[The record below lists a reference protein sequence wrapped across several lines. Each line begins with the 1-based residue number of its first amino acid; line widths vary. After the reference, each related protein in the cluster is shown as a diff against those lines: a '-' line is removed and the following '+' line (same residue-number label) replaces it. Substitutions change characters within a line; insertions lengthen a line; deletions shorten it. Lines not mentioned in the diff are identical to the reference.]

1 MLRASALYLVI
12 VIALVIGVICSSLVA
27 VAYFYRA
34 EYQKKFRYDKLSHNL
49 LSGVNLLL
57 TTPDSA
63 YLQQTKISLFSAD
76 ADSVVLQRKV
86 WGIYDICLVKAFTQQ
101 DTIYKA
107 FSIANPVDS
116 GKWAALYIA
125 DDDRPLSVSGKT
137 QIEGNAFLPKA
148 GIQTAYVDN
157 KAYEGDKRLVIGKK
171 LTSEKRLPSLDT
183 VILNALDHYFSVQGD
198 KMASMDSLNRSF
210 LKSTKILDFKN
221 KPYTLNNLSLKGNIL
236 LHSDT
241 TLTIDSTTKL
251 DNILVFAKAIVVKE
265 GFNGKCQLFASDS
278 IAVGKNCRFNYPS
291 CLGIVR
297 SNTGKFSVQAKITVG
312 EASTIN
318 GIIFTWE
325 KTPGG
330 PKPLIRLSKKDT
342 ITGQIYSQD
351 AVALKDGCVVYGG
364 IFSNRF
370 LYQNSF
376 TLYENYLINLQLN
389 SNKLSPYYLG
399 SSLLPAVS
407 KKKRILQWLEGN

>member
-12 VIALVIGVICSSLVA
+12 VIALVMGVICSSLVV

-63 YLQQTKISLFSAD
+63 YLQQTKISLFGAE
-76 ADSVVLQRKV
+76 ADSVALQIIA
-86 WGIYDICLVKAFTQQ
+86 WGIYDIGVVKAFTQQ

-137 QIEGNAFLPKA
+137 RIEGNAFLPKA

-157 KAYEGDKRLVIGKK
+157 KAYEGDKRLVLGKK
-171 LTSEKRLPSLDT
+171 LTSEKKLPSLDA
-183 VILNALDHYFSVQGD
+183 VRFNALDRYFSVQGD
-198 KMASMDSLNRSF
+198 KPASMDSLNQSF
-210 LKSTKILDFKN
+210 LKPTKILDFKN
-221 KPYTLNNLSLKGNIL
+221 KPYTLNNLSLKGNVL

-251 DNILVFAKAIVVKE
+251 DNILVFAKAIIVKE

-297 SNTGKFSVQAKITVG
+297 SKTGKFSVQAKITVG
-312 EASTIN
+312 ETSTIS
-318 GIIFTWE
+318 GTVFIWE
-325 KTPGG
+325 KSPGEI
-330 PKPLIRLSKKDT
+330 KPIIRLSKKDT
-342 ITGQIYSQD
+342 VRGQIYSQYGI
-351 AVALKDGCVVYGG
+351 AFEDGCVVYG
-364 IFSNRF
+364 SLYTKYF
-370 LYQNSF
+370 LYQNTF

-399 SSLLPAVS
+399 SGLLPAAS

>member
-12 VIALVIGVICSSLVA
+12 VIALVIGVICSSLVV

-34 EYQKKFRYDKLSHNL
+34 EYQKKCRYDKLSHNL

-57 TTPDSA
+57 TTPDAA
-63 YLQQTKISLFSAD
+63 YLQQTKISLFGAE
-76 ADSVVLQRKV
+76 ADSVALQIIA
-86 WGIYDICLVKAFTQQ
+86 WGIYDIGVVKAFTQQ

-137 QIEGNAFLPKA
+137 RIEGNAFLPKA

-157 KAYEGDKRLVIGKK
+157 KAYEGDKRLVLGKK
-171 LTSEKRLPSLDT
+171 LTSEKKLPSLDAAR
-183 VILNALDHYFSVQGD
+183 LDALDHYFSVQGD
-198 KMASMDSLNRSF
+198 KPASMDSLTQSF
-210 LKSTKILDFKN
+210 LKPTKILDFKN

-251 DNILVFAKAIVVKE
+251 DNILVFAKAIIVKE

-297 SNTGKFSVQAKITVG
+297 SKTAAFSLQAKITVG
-312 EASTIN
+312 ETSTIS
-318 GIIFTWE
+318 GTVFTWE
-325 KTPGG
+325 KSPGEI
-330 PKPLIRLSKKDT
+330 KPIIRLSKKDT
-342 ITGQIYSQD
+342 VRGQIYSQHGI
-351 AVALKDGCVVYGG
+351 AFKDGCVVYG
-364 IFSNRF
+364 SLYTKYF

-376 TLYENYLINLQLN
+376 TLYENYLINVELN
-389 SNKLSPYYLG
+389 SRQLSSYYMG
-399 SSLLPAVS
+399 SNLLPAIS
-407 KKKRILQWLEGN
+407 KKKKILQWLEEN